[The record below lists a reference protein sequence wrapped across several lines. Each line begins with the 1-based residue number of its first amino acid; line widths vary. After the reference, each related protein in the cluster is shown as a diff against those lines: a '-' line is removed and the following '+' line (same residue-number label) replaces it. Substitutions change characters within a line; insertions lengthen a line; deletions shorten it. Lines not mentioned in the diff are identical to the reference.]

1 MSFLDEHPIDWQDLL
16 EALPDGSAILDES
29 GLMLGVNHKLTQ
41 VTGYSRDELVGQN
54 VQMLVPMRHQD
65 AESTARREHARNPD
79 ATLIWSDMD
88 LTVLRRDGTELSV
101 DFTLSGLVHDG
112 RSWAVASIR
121 DNSARKAAELA
132 VLQAEQQF
140 RLVFEENMSPM
151 MVTDLED
158 QITNV
163 NPAFCRMIG
172 SSREELLGKDS
183 KLFTHPDDLGI
194 ASEAHRRLA
203 EGRVAQAR
211 YIKRYLHKDGKIIF
225 VEVSKSPARDPSGK
239 TLYYVISERDI
250 TEEQALTA
258 QLSHQALHDPLTGLA
273 NRALFEDRFEQA
285 RARIARKGGIGAV
298 ILVDLD
304 DFKWVNDTL
313 GHFVGDDL
321 LVAITKRLEEGTR
334 ASDTLCRFGGD
345 EFLYLAEGLTTPDE
359 AEIIAAR
366 ILAAFD
372 EPVAVGDTSIQQRAS
387 LGVVILG
394 EENAESTT
402 IIQEVDAA
410 LYEAKHGGKG
420 RHVVYVP
427 GMEQL
432 AVSRYS
438 LVEELRRA
446 HEVGDLSMHYQP
458 IVELSSRQIVGFEA
472 LMRWQHPAR
481 GWVPP
486 SVFIPLAEQSDL
498 ILELGT
504 FALRTVVAEAVS
516 WATPSGSARAPYVS
530 VNLSAHQFLDPHLIQ
545 TIEEALSTSGLA
557 PQRLMIEITESVA
570 LLEATDTLAILDHL
584 KRIGVTVALD
594 DFGTGYSSL
603 SYLARLNPMTIK
615 IDQTFVRPPHESV
628 HNDRLLETIIL
639 LGQRLNMTII
649 AEGIETDAQLERLRA
664 LGCDLGQGYLFSP
677 GVPAESVASLIEE
690 LG

>member
-1 MSFLDEHPIDWQDLL
+1 MAPWW
-16 EALPDGSAILDES
+16 GSNES
-29 GLMLGVNHKLTQ
+29 GLGQVGRALRMGITQ
-41 VTGYSRDELVGQN
+41 VVSDLSKNAVTNPWRKRASHFGFFPAPPSRSPMGLGRGERYWSIYARDAFEFDEITVKSLEEVVRGADFAVTHVRTIRRTEALLEEATIA
-54 VQMLVPMRHQD
+54 VQTLK
-65 AESTARREHARNPD
+65 
-79 ATLIWSDMD
+79 ATERALSDSE
-88 LTVLRRDGTELSV
+88 TR
-101 DFTLSGLVHDG
+101 
-112 RSWAVASIR
+112 
-121 DNSARKAAELA
+121 
-132 VLQAEQQF
+132 F

-158 QITNV
+158 RITNV

-194 ASEAHRRLA
+194 AEEAHRRLV

-427 GMEQL
+427 GMEHL

-516 WATPSGSARAPYVS
+516 WATSSGSTRAPYVS

-557 PQRLMIEITESVA
+557 PQRLVIEITESVA

-649 AEGIETDAQLERLRA
+649 AEGIETAAQLERLRS

-677 GVPAESVASLIEE
+677 GVPADEATRMIGKAL
-690 LG
+690 